1 MRIATWN
8 INSVRL
14 RAPLFAQLEKQA
26 APDIVCLQE
35 TKVVDEL
42 FPHDALRDL
51 YPHRHMRGMKGYNGV
66 AILSKVPFTETG
78 GQDWCGR
85 EDTRHISVK
94 IAGGVEIHNFYVPA
108 GGDEPDPE
116 KNDKF
121 AHKLGF
127 LNEVTEWFQGTATA
141 RAKRIMVGDLNIA
154 PLESDVWSHKQLLK
168 VVSHTPVEIEHLDRL
183 QAAHDWVDAV
193 RHFAPEPE
201 KLYSWWSYRSKD
213 WRAGDRGRRLDHV
226 WVTPSLKSKL
236 RGFEIIK
243 DARDWTK
250 ASDHVPVIV
259 DIDL

>member
-42 FPHDALRDL
+42 FPHDALSDL

-66 AILSKVPFTETG
+66 AILSKVPFTAKG
-78 GQDWCGR
+78 GNDWCGR

-108 GGDEPDPE
+108 GGDEPDPGI
-116 KNDKF
+116 NPKF
-121 AHKLGF
+121 GHKLAF
-127 LNEVTEWFQGTATA
+127 LDEMKTWASSHVSNGNGEHVFT
-141 RAKRIMVGDLNIA
+141 GDFNVA

-168 VVSHTPVEIEHLDRL
+168 IVSHTPQETERLLDIQSTCDL
-183 QAAHDWVDAV
+183 HDPV
-193 RHFAPEPE
+193 RAQIPEPARI
-201 KLYSWWSYRSKD
+201 YSWWSYRSRD
-213 WRAGDRGRRLDHV
+213 WEASNRGRRLDHI
-226 WVTPSLKSKL
+226 WVSKGLAGNCSNAAILKDVGGWE
-236 RGFEIIK
+236 RP
-243 DARDWTK
+243 
-250 ASDHVPVIV
+250 SDHVPILV
-259 DIDL
+259 DIA